1 MTHMDQ
7 YLPFEKPIIELEKR
21 LDELKKISQENNLG
35 LSLEV
40 PQLATKIEELQRN
53 VFYNLTPWQRVQL
66 SRHPSRPHTSDYI
79 EQIFDEF
86 IEIHGDRACADD
98 PAIIGGL
105 ARCAGTSMMIIGTQ
119 KGRSTKEKVFRNFG
133 MPNPEGYRKA
143 TRLMRLAER
152 FHLPVVTFIDTPGAY
167 PGIGAEERGQS
178 EAIATAIETM
188 ADITVPTLSY
198 IIGEGGSGG
207 ALALGVTDK
216 IIMLEF
222 SIYSVISPEGCAAI
236 LWNDQ
241 SAAENAARA
250 MKITAREIEQLGFL
264 DDVLEEPLGGAH
276 RNSKL
281 MASVVKKN
289 MLRYLNEIK
298 FSKEKRV
305 EKYRKI
311 GVPL

>member
-7 YLPFEKPIIELEKR
+7 YLPFEKPILELEKR
-21 LDELKKISQENNLG
+21 LGDLRKISQENNIE
-35 LSLEV
+35 LSQEV
-40 PQLATKIEELQRN
+40 PQLANKIQDLQKN
-53 VFYNLTPWQRVQL
+53 IFYNLTPWQRVQL
-66 SRHPSRPHTSDYI
+66 SRHPLRPHVSDYI
-79 EQIFDEF
+79 EKIFDDF
-86 IEIHGDRACADD
+86 IELHGDRAFSDD
-98 PAIIGGL
+98 SALIGGL
-105 ARCAGTSMMIIGTQ
+105 GKIEGKSIMLIGTQ

-133 MPNPEGYRKA
+133 MPHPEGYRKA
-143 TRLMRLAER
+143 VRLMKLAER
-152 FHLPVVTFIDTPGAY
+152 FNLPLITFIDTPGAY

-178 EAIATAIETM
+178 EAIATSIETI
-188 ADITVPTLSY
+188 ASLNVPTLSY

-216 IIMLEF
+216 IIMFEY

-241 SAAENAARA
+241 GAAENAARA

-276 RNSKL
+276 RNPEL
-281 MASVVKKN
+281 MAAVLKKN
-289 MLRYLNEIK
+289 IVQHLNEAG
-298 FSKEKRV
+298 FSREKRL